1 MRFGQSVLVE
11 PHRLRVHLTLLSTE
25 LGGRSKPVFSG
36 YRCQW
41 RCTRKPE
48 WNDAKVEFDDKRLDP
63 GATTEA
69 TLTLSVPSCWRGLVE
84 VGDALEGG
92 EGSRVVATAV
102 VLAITGP

>member
-48 WNDAKVEFDDKRLDP
+48 WNDAKLELQKQRNGEVQHYSQYLWFNKAAQQFATNSRRHPVEYVTF
-63 GATTEA
+63 
-69 TLTLSVPSCWRGLVE
+69 RGEPVSSAHE
-84 VGDALEGG
+84 YQ
-92 EGSRVVATAV
+92 
-102 VLAITGP
+102 